1 MAFSKRK
8 ISLQFQL
15 GQGDFGEAGMDTV
28 TLDDLRCSVNIVRA
42 GIGYAQADIT
52 VYGMKLDLMNKLTVT
67 QKFFF
72 ENQRYNQVIVSAGD
86 ELSGMAMCF
95 GGTIMEAWAD
105 GRQAPDVAFYVSA
118 QSGMFE
124 LMKPVPPV
132 SFRGSVDAALVL
144 SGIAE
149 QMGYTFENSGVS
161 AVLNDPYKPGTPKS
175 QIASICRD
183 IDCQSDIDDA
193 ARVVA
198 VWPKDKARGAQS
210 VRIAPDS
217 GLVGYPSFTQGGV
230 QFSTLYNPN
239 LVFGAPVD
247 LESQFKTANGQWKV
261 YQLAHRLES
270 EVPGGQW
277 FTDVECSY
285 LDLVQ

>member
-86 ELSGMAMCF
+86 EQSGMAMCF

-105 GRQAPDVAFYVSA
+105 GRQAPDVAFHVSA
-118 QSGMFE
+118 QSGAFE
-124 LMKPVPPV
+124 LMKPVRPV
-132 SFRGSVDAALVL
+132 SFRGSVDAALML

-149 QMGYTFENSGVS
+149 QMGYSFENSGVT
-161 AVLNDPYKPGTPKS
+161 ATLVDPYKPGSAKS

-183 IDCQSDIDDA
+183 IDCLSDVDDSTKI
-193 ARVVA
+193 VA
-198 VWPKDKARGAQS
+198 VWPKGKARGAQAVLIS
-210 VRIAPDS
+210 KDT
-217 GLVGYPSFTQGGV
+217 GLVSYPSYTQSGV
-230 QFSTLYNPN
+230 QFSSIYNPN
-239 LVFGAPVD
+239 IVFGAALQ
-247 LESQFKTANGQWKV
+247 LESQFTPASGQWAA
-261 YQLAHRLES
+261 YHIAHRLES
-270 EVPGGQW
+270 EVPNGQW
-277 FTDVECSY
+277 FTDVECNY
-285 LDLVQ
+285 LDYVA